1 MKFQNHISIR
11 RWAIIAGVLPAF
23 LGFSVQAQVLGT
35 KPAYTDRSLSP
46 VPNAAALGSRIW
58 APGLDDGYVPQGM
71 AFAEGSVIL
80 SSYRGTGHKTGAARC
95 RVFRIQAASGKV
107 TGQVDLPV
115 SCAHAGG
122 AAYAGDGR
130 LFIADT
136 HVLFEVPLA
145 MFDGNKAG
153 ELRQWPLGGKLR
165 GSFLGYREGRLWIGE
180 WNHEREGTI
189 AAIPLSVLDK
199 NPGGEL
205 TEGHAARSLRISP
218 DSQGAAFDAAGM
230 LWLTQSNGSF
240 GQLQKV
246 DARTGTVAASYVMPD
261 GIEDIAFD
269 ERGGL
274 WSVVEAGSQR
284 WLHWST
290 FFPLVFR
297 IDVRKLK

>member
-1 MKFQNHISIR
+1 M
-11 RWAIIAGVLPAF
+11 AGALLAS
-23 LGFSVQAQVLGT
+23 LSLSVQAQVLGT

-46 VPNAAALGSRIW
+46 VPNAAAFGSRSW
-58 APGLDDGYVPQGM
+58 APGLDNGYVPQGM
-71 AFAEGSVIL
+71 AFADGSVIM
-80 SSYRGTGHKTGAARC
+80 SSYRGTDHQAGAARC
-95 RVFRIQAASGKV
+95 RVFRIQAATGTV
-107 TGQVDLPV
+107 TGQVDLPLV
-115 SCAHAGG
+115 CAHAGG
-122 AAYAGDGR
+122 AAYAGNGR

-136 HVLFEVPLA
+136 RALFEVPLA
-145 MFDGNKAG
+145 MFDGNKTG
-153 ELRQWPLGGKLR
+153 EVRLWPLGGRVR
-165 GSFLGYREGRLWIGE
+165 GSFLGYRKGSLWIGE

-189 AAIPLSVLDK
+189 FEIPLSALDA

-205 TEGHAARSLRISP
+205 SERHATRLLGISP

-246 DARTGTVAASYVMPD
+246 DAQTGTVVASYVMPD

-269 ERGGL
+269 DSGGL
-274 WSVVEAGSQR
+274 WAVVEAGSQR

-297 IDVRKLK
+297 IEVRELR